1 MVDATS
7 GEGRKQTGD
16 KFFGNFIDPSSV
28 ELRRFDLPRQLSFL
42 VSRDDVKIP
51 WGKVEI

>member
-7 GEGRKQTGD
+7 GQGRKQTRD

-28 ELRRFDLPRQLSFL
+28 ELRRFDLLSFF
-42 VSRDDVKIP
+42 VSRDGVKIP